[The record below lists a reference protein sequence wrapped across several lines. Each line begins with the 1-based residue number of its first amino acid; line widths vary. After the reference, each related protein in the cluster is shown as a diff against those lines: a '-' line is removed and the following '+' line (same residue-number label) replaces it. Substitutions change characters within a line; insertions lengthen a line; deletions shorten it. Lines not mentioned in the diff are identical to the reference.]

1 MWISSLME
9 RFVSCFFFT
18 ASRSTRGR
26 MVMPWEGKGVTPLPK
41 AQCWQWDGLSKAKLL
56 LVSLHSVLGTWGS
69 DRVRDGPVE
78 GSPLC
83 TGPRRAPF
91 PSEST
96 ATNLH
101 EHGEEDD
108 SDDGSEE
115 HVPHAEVVVVQQVAQ
130 GEGDGSPQAPV
141 GDDELVLRRQLH
153 DPELV
158 DEPGE
163 DKDTWGSSTVLRE
176 WSRIPSSP
184 REPALPWV
192 QVRAVCSPQHP

>member
-1 MWISSLME
+1 MTGSGVALWRHSL
-9 RFVSCFFFT
+9 S
-18 ASRSTRGR
+18 
-26 MVMPWEGKGVTPLPK
+26 
-41 AQCWQWDGLSKAKLL
+41 
-56 LVSLHSVLGTWGS
+56 
-69 DRVRDGPVE
+69 
-78 GSPLC
+78 
-83 TGPRRAPF
+83 
-91 PSEST
+91 

-141 GDDELVLRRQLH
+141 GDDELILRRQLH

-163 DKDTWGSSTVLRE
+163 DEDTWGSSTVLCE

-192 QVRAVCSPQHP
+192 R